1 MKLIQNLHPEDPAL
15 NKMYI
20 ERGEQERVL
29 WRDFLFLRNIES
41 GGELFIP
48 EGIEEIEEGALHYC
62 GRHHT
67 IHFPKSLT
75 KLGTKLFA
83 ETFSSRRIHP
93 LTIIYPGSSDRFME
107 LAAPIKEEKYES
119 DGFDRSP
126 YYSGGSRWVTEYHS
140 FDEWVDKIRVE
151 CEEDGVTL
159 LYGGD
164 YRKKDAPPTRL
175 KV

>member
-20 ERGEQERVL
+20 ERGDQEKVL

-67 IHFPKSLT
+67 IHFPKTLR
-75 KLGTKLFA
+75 KLSPNLFA
-83 ETFSSRRIHP
+83 ESFSSRRMRP
-93 LTIIYPGSSDRFME
+93 LTIIYPGSSERFME
-107 LAAPIKEEKYES
+107 LAAPVKEDQYVT

-126 YYSGGSRWVTEYHS
+126 YYSGGSRRITECHT
-140 FDEWVDKIRVE
+140 FDEWVGEIRVE

-159 LYGGD
+159 LYGSD
-164 YRKKDAPPTRL
+164 HRKNGEPPKRL
-175 KV
+175 EV